1 MTPVHDKRSDAVTD
15 PFPHKI
21 RLFLVAAFAALLAA
35 CQSVP
40 PTTTGF
46 SPEQVAVL
54 QSQGFIE
61 TGPGWELSMPERLLF
76 PSNESALPADQ
87 QRRIGEIAAKLVSV
101 GIVTARVEG
110 HTDSTGTS
118 AYNLTLS
125 QARAQAVATP
135 MQGSGMRFTADQ
147 IVGRGETLP
156 LSSNATAEGRQDNR
170 RVVVIV
176 SPL

>member
-1 MTPVHDKRSDAVTD
+1 MTYPLAH
-15 PFPHKI
+15 PI
-21 RLFLVAAFAALLAA
+21 RLFFIAAVAALLAA

-40 PTTTGF
+40 PQTGF
-46 SPEQVAVL
+46 SAAQVAVL

-76 PSNESALPADQ
+76 PSNESSLPAEQ
-87 QRRIGEIAAKLVSV
+87 QARIGEIAAKLASV
-101 GIVTARVEG
+101 GILTARVEG

-125 QARAQAVATP
+125 QARAQAVAAP
-135 MQGSGMRFTADQ
+135 MQASGMQFTADQ
-147 IVGRGETLP
+147 IIGRGETLP

-176 SPL
+176 SPQ

>member
-1 MTPVHDKRSDAVTD
+1 MTPVHDQRSDTVTD
-15 PFPHKI
+15 AFPHKI
-21 RLFLVAAFAALLAA
+21 RLFLAAAFAALLAA

-40 PTTTGF
+40 PPTGF
-46 SPEQVAVL
+46 NPAQVAML
-54 QSQGFIE
+54 QSQGFVE

-87 QRRIGEIAAKLVSV
+87 QQRIGEIAAKLVSV
-101 GIVTARVEG
+101 GITTARVEG

-125 QARAQAVATP
+125 QARAQAVAGP

-176 SPL
+176 APE